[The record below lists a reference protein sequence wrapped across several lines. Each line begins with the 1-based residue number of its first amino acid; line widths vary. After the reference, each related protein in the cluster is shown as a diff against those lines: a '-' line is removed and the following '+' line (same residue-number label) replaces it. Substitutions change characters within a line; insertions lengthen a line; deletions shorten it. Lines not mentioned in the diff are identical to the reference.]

1 MTLFTTVDPRPIH
14 FMGIAGAGMSG
25 LALLAK
31 EQAVAI
37 TGCDNDPTGAA
48 DLAAN
53 GVEIWRGHDPGHV
66 AGARAVV
73 VTAAVPGD
81 HPELKRARALGVPV
95 VRRADA
101 LSQAVAGG
109 TVVAVA
115 GTHDKTTTTVMV
127 TEALAAAGRDP
138 TGLAGGRVARWGGNA
153 RMGGRDLYVV
163 EADEY
168 DRAFLSLAPAVA
180 VVNNVE
186 ADHLECYDGS
196 VAVLEQAF
204 AQFAGRAR
212 RVIAGGDD
220 AGAQRVMAV
229 VRAPVWRVGLG
240 ADADVRITEVELD
253 EEGSTAR
260 IVLPGGRALALRLR
274 VPGLHNVR
282 NAAAALA
289 VAHELGADL
298 ERALAALA
306 EFTGVGRRFERVGEA
321 RGVTVVD
328 DYAHHPT
335 EVQATLA
342 AARQAFPRRR
352 VIAVFQPHLFS
363 RTVLHGDA
371 LGRALAAADVVVVA
385 PIYGAREEPLPG
397 VSAALVARGAA
408 RAGATTVAGRERA
421 TLTERVAQTVQSGDV
436 GFTPGAGDRTRGGP
450 GPRAG
455 VLGDPRL
462 LAARVRGLAGV
473 GEARVV
479 RRLPAVLSVELREV
493 EPAALVPAP
502 RGSGRG
508 LVAVD
513 AAGRLLP
520 FDPARSGLDL
530 PIAASADSGVVGVLA
545 LIQSVDPALF
555 QTITGARGFARGGVL
570 LEIGPRRVLVGRD
583 AGPEVIRAVV
593 LVAQDLAAKGRAY
606 VELDARFAGQVVVR
620 RRATASGGGEVGGGR
635 GGTGGT

>member
-66 AGARAVV
+66 TGARAVV

-115 GTHDKTTTTVMV
+115 GTHGKTTTTVMV

-153 RMGGRDLYVV
+153 RVGGRDLYVV

-196 VAVLEQAF
+196 VAALEQAF

-220 AGAQRVMAV
+220 AGALRVVSA

-240 ADADVRITEVELD
+240 ADVDVRIADARLD
-253 EEGSTAR
+253 EQGSTAR
-260 IVLPGGRALALRLR
+260 IELPDGRVLALRLR
-274 VPGLHNVR
+274 GPGLHNVR

-289 VAHELGADL
+289 VVHELGADL

-321 RGVTVVD
+321 GGVMVVD

-352 VIAVFQPHLFS
+352 VVAVFQPHLFS
-363 RTVLHGDA
+363 RTALHGDA
-371 LGRALAAADVVVVA
+371 LGRALAAADVVGRLAMFRVRQIELVGVRNLA
-385 PIYGAREEPLPG
+385 PDAVI
-397 VSAALVARGAA
+397 AALR
-408 RAGATTVAGRERA
+408 
-421 TLTERVAQTVQSGDV
+421 L
-436 GFTPGAGDRTRGGP
+436 
-450 GPRAG
+450 GPRAS
-455 VLGDPRL
+455 VFGDTRL
-462 LAARVRGLAGV
+462 LADRVRGLAGV
-473 GEARVV
+473 AEARVV

-493 EPAALVPAP
+493 EPAALVVSP

-513 AAGRLLP
+513 AAGRPLP

-530 PIAASADSGVVGVLA
+530 PIAASGDSGVVAVLA

-555 QTITGARGFARGGVL
+555 QTITGARTFTRGGVL
-570 LEIGPRRVLVGRD
+570 LEIGPHRVLLGRD

-593 LVAQDLAAKGRAY
+593 LVSQDLAAKRRAY

-620 RRATASGGGEVGGGR
+620 RRATASGGGEGA
-635 GGTGGT
+635 